1 MADDGSKIL
10 NIIRSLRG
18 EIKGLKEDL
27 KDVDKLLP
35 TGGGGKSPTSG
46 ANASTSKT
54 PPYPTAPS
62 APSPPSTTP
71 PPTVTPGNVGAN
83 GGRGGY
89 SWGTTLAGLTGK
101 GIAGAAKGALEVAI
115 AAASF
120 LPTGQEAV
128 GVQQLSD
135 RIKFYG
141 NSNGR
146 NIQRYAAQTGIST
159 SPLDAAYASN
169 AAFDVGLLPGLKNY
183 GGGLNK
189 NNPFTGVMG
198 SAALASNLSPGLG
211 ITGGV
216 GVVGAINAPQNV
228 NMLRAFG
235 INARPNGDK
244 TADLASIIDQLYDI
258 LSSSHE
264 VTKEYIAISAMPGNA
279 LDSILNQYFGG
290 DPNVKSVIISGLI
303 QKASGLKTKKGKIL
317 SLYQSGNQANLMNT
331 GGLSSGNVS
340 IARRN
345 ASELGM
351 ISNNTKSA
359 VEGVVG
365 ANNGLQSLYDFMG
378 STSGNSF
385 VNGGQKLGIALETL
399 GGARNG
405 AGAQL
410 MNTLLANSGLT
421 GVTALGTYLYD
432 KGFTGAKN
440 LFGSVSS
447 LKNPRNLLEGF
458 GQGLTNFGTS
468 PQAVSGGSYS
478 GTAAVGSGN
487 TFTGGINI
495 NLQLLPG
502 QDPYSVGSALTQQM
516 QWGLF
521 S

>member
-54 PPYPTAPS
+54 PPYPSVPAAPS
-62 APSPPSTTP
+62 APVAPGAPAA
-71 PPTVTPGNVGAN
+71 PTVTPGGVGAS

-89 SWGTTLAGLTGK
+89 AWGNTLAG
-101 GIAGAAKGALEVAI
+101 IASGTFSSALQMAV

-120 LPTGQEAV
+120 LPTGQEAI

-146 NIQRYAAQTGIST
+146 SMQRYAAQTGTST

-169 AAFDVGLLPGLKNY
+169 AAMDAGLLPGLKNF
-183 GGGLNK
+183 GGGNK
-189 NNPFTGVMG
+189 SSPFTGVMG
-198 SAALASNLSPGLG
+198 SAALASNLAPGLG
-211 ITGGV
+211 ITGGA

-235 INARPNGDK
+235 INARPGSGGSP
-244 TADLASIIDQLYDI
+244 ADLASIIDQLYNI
-258 LSSSHE
+258 LKESAP
-264 VTKEYIAISAMPGNA
+264 VTKENIAISAMPGNA

-290 DPNVKSVIISGLI
+290 DPNVKNVIISGLI
-303 QKASGLKTKKGKIL
+303 QKASSLKDKKGNIL
-317 SLYQSGNQANLMNT
+317 SLYQSGSQANLMKT

-340 IARRN
+340 VARRN

-351 ISNNTKSA
+351 ISNFTDTT
-359 VEGVVG
+359 VQGLVG
-365 ANNGLQSLYDFMG
+365 ANNGLQSLYDFLG
-378 STSGNSF
+378 TKSGNKF
-385 VNGGQKLGIALETL
+385 AKGGQELGIALETL
-399 GGARNG
+399 GGARGG

-410 MNTLLANSGLT
+410 INTMMNNKT
-421 GVTALGTYLYD
+421 
-432 KGFTGAKN
+432 FTGLAGLGLIGKQLSDSGFEKGKY
-440 LFGSVSS
+440 LFSGG
-447 LKNPRNLLEGF
+447 LGGFDLLNQF
-458 GQGLTNFGTS
+458 GKS
-468 PQAVSGGSYS
+468 PQAVSGGSNS
-478 GTAAVGSGN
+478 GTAATGSGN

-495 NLQLLPG
+495 NLQLAPG
-502 QDPYSVGSALTQQM
+502 QDPYSIGSALTQQM

>member
-54 PPYPTAPS
+54 PPYPSVPAAPS
-62 APSPPSTTP
+62 APVAPGAPAA
-71 PPTVTPGNVGAN
+71 PTVTPGGVGAS

-89 SWGTTLAGLTGK
+89 AWGNTLAG
-101 GIAGAAKGALEVAI
+101 IASGTFNSALQMAV

-120 LPTGQEAV
+120 LPTGQEAI

-141 NSNGR
+141 NPNGR
-146 NIQRYAAQTGIST
+146 SMQRYAAQTGTST

-169 AAFDVGLLPGLKNY
+169 AAMDAGLLPGLKNY

-244 TADLASIIDQLYDI
+244 PADLASIIDQLYNI
-258 LSSSHE
+258 LKESGE
-264 VTKEYIAISAMPGNA
+264 VSKINIAISAMPGNA
-279 LDSILNQYFGG
+279 LDSILNQYFRKVLGYTLTIEAS
-290 DPNVKSVIISGLI
+290 VKARFKMSTF
-303 QKASGLKTKKGKIL
+303 LKL
-317 SLYQSGNQANLMNT
+317 VNLMDPTLKFKLFPPLPLFQWFRENHN
-331 GGLSSGNVS
+331 SSEVLIILNSS
-340 IARRN
+340 I
-345 ASELGM
+345 
-351 ISNNTKSA
+351 
-359 VEGVVG
+359 
-365 ANNGLQSLYDFMG
+365 F
-378 STSGNSF
+378 
-385 VNGGQKLGIALETL
+385 
-399 GGARNG
+399 
-405 AGAQL
+405 
-410 MNTLLANSGLT
+410 
-421 GVTALGTYLYD
+421 
-432 KGFTGAKN
+432 
-440 LFGSVSS
+440 
-447 LKNPRNLLEGF
+447 
-458 GQGLTNFGTS
+458 
-468 PQAVSGGSYS
+468 
-478 GTAAVGSGN
+478 
-487 TFTGGINI
+487 
-495 NLQLLPG
+495 
-502 QDPYSVGSALTQQM
+502 
-516 QWGLF
+516 
-521 S
+521 